1 MRGAKLYA
9 WQVPKI
15 WDDLQSDKLTA
26 PENSRVLTNQKRLS
40 KQARETLNEIHRDIR
55 EGLAETVGVDC
66 ELIIG
71 EKCSVR
77 LILPKDSDTR
87 KIAQAIDHEN
97 IETWCDSEG
106 KVNVGIG
113 PWYSTKDVDQTV
125 LSTVKVIHV
134 LLGIHA
140 TDTEKPKS
148 LRQKLLASV
157 AEVMQLQ
164 QKDK

>member
-1 MRGAKLYA
+1 M
-9 WQVPKI
+9 
-15 WDDLQSDKLTA
+15 
-26 PENSRVLTNQKRLS
+26 S
-40 KQARETLNEIHRDIR
+40 KQIRETLDEIDRDIR

-77 LILPKDSDTR
+77 LILPNESDAG
-87 KIAQAIDHEN
+87 KIAQAIDLEN
-97 IETWCDSEG
+97 IEAWCDSEG
-106 KVNVGIG
+106 KVNVGVS
-113 PWYSTKDVDQTV
+113 PWYSTKDIDQTV
-125 LSTVKVIHV
+125 LCAVKVVHV

-148 LRQKLLASV
+148 FRQKLLASV
-157 AEVMQLQ
+157 AEVMQLR